1 MGKTRYVQ
9 GLVAGQAISSS
20 STQFHPVGNGPFNP
34 SGTSTTEANPQVI
47 HRTAGTF
54 SNLFIRII
62 TNTYATTL
70 AFQLRKNA
78 VNGNSVATISIGG
91 TGVFEDTTHT
101 DAITAGDKMTYQVPT
116 NSAAK
121 TITITIMAV
130 TFDATGTTAVRCL
143 DSTFGVSTG
152 SMNTNR
158 YNPIIG
164 EISYT
169 NTTEANAK
177 TRIRVA
183 GTFKNLCIRLS
194 ANSITATCKSRKNG
208 ANGAM
213 TITSSAAAG
222 WYEDT
227 TNTDTVAAGDDFN
240 STYVMSATTST
251 TIQHIAM
258 DFVDAT
264 NSYGVHCNGWP
275 ELTTQNASVTNYFA
289 MDSDGVPITT
299 EVNTKCLAKDAYT
312 FKELTVNITT
322 NTITSSST
330 VRTRKSGVN
339 GNVVATITASTTGVF
354 SDSTNTD
361 AFAATD
367 DMNLQFVTGAGGTS
381 LIWTFIDIFYTTVTT
396 KNVTKTLTETMTI
409 TDSAARLSTKN
420 RLAGSLFTYIQG

>member
-9 GLVAGQAISSS
+9 GLVVGQAISSA
-20 STQFHPVGNGPFNP
+20 STQFHPVGNGPFNA
-34 SGTSTTEANPQVI
+34 SATSTVEASYQVI

-54 SNLFIRII
+54 SNLSIRVK

-78 VNGNSVATISIGG
+78 VNGNSVATISVGG

-101 DAITAGDKMTYQVPT
+101 DTIVAGDKMTYQLPT

-121 TITITIMAV
+121 SITVTVMAV
-130 TFDATGTTAVRCL
+130 TFDATSTTAVRCI

-164 EISYT
+164 DLST
-169 NTTEANAK
+169 ANTTEANAK

-194 ANSITATCKSRKNG
+194 ANSITATCKSRLNG

-275 ELTTQNASVTNYFA
+275 ELTTQAISITNYFA
-289 MDSDGVPITT
+289 ASGDGSPTTT
-299 EVNTKCLAKDAYT
+299 EADAKCLAKDAYT
-312 FKELTVNITT
+312 CKELTINVTT
-322 NTITSSST
+322 NTVSASST
-330 VRTRKSGVN
+330 VKLRKSGVN
-339 GNVVATITASTTGVF
+339 GNQVATITASTVGIF

-361 AFAATD
+361 SVAATD
-367 DMNLQFVTGAGGTS
+367 DMTIQLVTGGTGTS
-381 LIWTFIDIFYTTVTT
+381 LIWSFIDMFYTTVTT
-396 KNVTKTLTETMTI
+396 KNVTKTLTETIAI
-409 TDSAARLSTKN
+409 TDSATRLAAKTRLSG
-420 RLAGSLFTYIQG
+420 AFPTYL